1 MTELASSST
10 RIELAGKRS
19 PEDEQRL
26 RQIMQRLAHDLS
38 EKAQLLRS
46 IYSEANA
53 AGVFNHPVLFCAQCS
68 IPYALPVLSLS
79 KDALCFIVHE
89 KERPPV
95 QALSLQ

>member
-26 RQIMQRLAHDLS
+26 RQIMQRLADDLV
-38 EKAQLLRS
+38 EKAQILRDFCN
-46 IYSEANA
+46 ENCPE
-53 AGVFNHPVLFCAQCS
+53 GVFNGPVLFCAQCP